1 MWIPSNL
8 FMELKMSENNQENK
22 NNFPEDVYTDKEY
35 KQYDEFLAKNEII
48 VVEEDDDVLTEDE
61 YHVIPKSKIAKNAN
75 NKTYDGTEIN
85 IDDSQIHN
93 IQNIRANAD
102 KAIALYVQGKV
113 DEAEKIVPNFKER
126 YGEDIKIK
134 NGNVYVPEYDSICKD
149 VMENIDDNLHRTNHL
164 KAIENGTINQ
174 DAPDEMLVDYNMAI
188 LTEISKRQYDAIA
201 KDPDGLKNL
210 SPEQATYFVALKHL
224 RELQQEDAY
233 NKDGSTNNKDTKF
246 VLDYVKNLSNEELG
260 QKVVNILESSD
271 LINNPETK
279 NNVENLKQELKNAR
293 DNKKQEELK
302 KQQAQKNTANKSL
315 KQQLKNAAQQRKNK
329 SLNNDFVYITKEVR
343 ITRAQYEQVLKNA
356 ERQQL
361 ARKKMQQKLSKQQP
375 QKNEVVKNDAV
386 AASPQKRNAE
396 MINKLRGLTP
406 KTATPVIKRNLSQNL
421 RNLSN
426 DGR

>member
-1 MWIPSNL
+1 MWIHSNL

-22 NNFPEDVYTDKEY
+22 KNSPEDVYTDKEY
-35 KQYDEFLAKNEII
+35 KQYDEFLAKNEIT
-48 VVEEDDDVLTEDE
+48 VVEEDDDVLTENE
-61 YHVIPKSKIAKNAN
+61 YYVIPKSKIAENAN
-75 NKTYDGTEIN
+75 NKTYDGTDIN

-102 KAIALYVQGKV
+102 KAIALYIQGKV
-113 DEAEKIVPNFKER
+113 DEAEKIVPNFEEE

-134 NGNVYVPEYDSICKD
+134 NGNIYVPDYDSICKD
-149 VMENIDDNLHRTNHL
+149 AMENIDDNLHRTNHL
-164 KAIENGTINQ
+164 KAIENGTIKQ
-174 DAPDEMLVDYNMAI
+174 DSPDEMLVDYNMAI
-188 LTEISKRQYDAIA
+188 LTEISKRQYEAIA

-210 SPEQATYFVALKHL
+210 SPEQATYFTALKHL

-302 KQQAQKNTANKSL
+302 KQQARKNTAHKPL
-315 KQQLKNAAQQRKNK
+315 KQQLKNAAQQRKNNN
-329 SLNNDFVYITKEVR
+329 LNSDFVYITKEVR

-361 ARKKMQQKLSKQQP
+361 ARKKMQHKQSKHQP
-375 QKNEVVKNDAV
+375 QKNEVVKNDAI
-386 AASPQKRNAE
+386 AASSQKRNAE

>member
-1 MWIPSNL
+1 
-8 FMELKMSENNQENK
+8 MSENNQENK
-22 NNFPEDVYTDKEY
+22 NNSTEDVYTDKEY
-35 KQYDEFLAKNEII
+35 KQYDEFLAKNEIT

-61 YHVIPKSKIAKNAN
+61 YYVIPKSKIAENAN
-75 NKTYDGTEIN
+75 NKTYDGTDIN

-102 KAIALYVQGKV
+102 KATALYIQGKV
-113 DEAEKIVPNFKER
+113 DEAEKIVPNFEEE

-134 NGNVYVPEYDSICKD
+134 NGNIYVPDYDSICKD
-149 VMENIDDNLHRTNHL
+149 AMENIDDNLHRTNHL

-174 DAPDEMLVDYNMAI
+174 DSPDEMLVDYNMAI

-210 SPEQATYFVALKHL
+210 SLEQATYFTALKHL

-302 KQQAQKNTANKSL
+302 KQQARKNSAHKPL
-315 KQQLKNAAQQRKNK
+315 KQQLKNAAQQRKNNN
-329 SLNNDFVYITKEVR
+329 LNSDFVYITKEVR

-356 ERQQL
+356 ELQQL
-361 ARKKMQQKLSKQQP
+361 ARKKMQHKQSKQQP
-375 QKNEVVKNDAV
+375 QKNEVVKNDAI

-406 KTATPVIKRNLSQNL
+406 KTATPVIKRNLSQNR

-426 DGR
+426 YGR

>member
-1 MWIPSNL
+1 
-8 FMELKMSENNQENK
+8 MSENNQENK
-22 NNFPEDVYTDKEY
+22 NNSTEDVYTDKEY
-35 KQYDEFLAKNEII
+35 KQYDEFLAKNEIT

-61 YHVIPKSKIAKNAN
+61 YYVIPKSKIAENAN
-75 NKTYDGTEIN
+75 NKTYDGTDIN

-102 KAIALYVQGKV
+102 KAIALYIQGKV
-113 DEAEKIVPNFKER
+113 DEAEKIVPNFEEE

-134 NGNVYVPEYDSICKD
+134 NGNIYVPDYDSICKD
-149 VMENIDDNLHRTNHL
+149 AMENIDDNLHRTNHL

-174 DAPDEMLVDYNMAI
+174 DSPDEMLVDYNMAI

-210 SPEQATYFVALKHL
+210 SSEQATYFTALKHL

-302 KQQAQKNTANKSL
+302 KQQARKNSAHKPL
-315 KQQLKNAAQQRKNK
+315 KQQLKNAAQQRKNNN
-329 SLNNDFVYITKEVR
+329 LNSDFVYITKEVR

-356 ERQQL
+356 ELQQL
-361 ARKKMQQKLSKQQP
+361 ARKKMQHKQSKQQP
-375 QKNEVVKNDAV
+375 QKNEVVKNDAI

-406 KTATPVIKRNLSQNL
+406 KTATPVIKRNLSQNR

>member
-1 MWIPSNL
+1 
-8 FMELKMSENNQENK
+8 MELKMSENNQEKK
-22 NNFPEDVYTDKEY
+22 NNSPEDVYTDKEY
-35 KQYDEFLAKNEII
+35 KQYDEFLAKNEIT

-61 YHVIPKSKIAKNAN
+61 YYVIPKSKIAENAN

-113 DEAEKIVPNFKER
+113 DEAEKIIPNFKEE

-134 NGNVYVPEYDSICKD
+134 NGNIYVPDYDSICKD
-149 VMENIDDNLHRTNHL
+149 AMENIDDNLHRTNHL
-164 KAIENGTINQ
+164 KAIENGTIKQ
-174 DAPDEMLVDYNMAI
+174 DSPDEMLVDYNMAI
-188 LTEISKRQYDAIA
+188 LTEISKRQYESIA
-201 KDPDGLKNL
+201 KNPDGLKNL

-302 KQQAQKNTANKSL
+302 KQQARKNTAHKPL
-315 KQQLKNAAQQRKNK
+315 KQQLKNAAQQRKNNN
-329 SLNNDFVYITKEVR
+329 LNSDFVYITKEVR

-361 ARKKMQQKLSKQQP
+361 ARKKMQQKQSKQQP
-375 QKNEVVKNDAV
+375 QKNEVVKNDAI

-406 KTATPVIKRNLSQNL
+406 KTATPVIKRNLSQNR

>member
-22 NNFPEDVYTDKEY
+22 NNSPEDVYTDKEY

-302 KQQAQKNTANKSL
+302 KQQAQKNTAHKPL

-343 ITRAQYEQVLKNA
+343 ITQAQYEQVLKNA

>member
-8 FMELKMSENNQENK
+8 FMELKMSENNQENE
-22 NNFPEDVYTDKEY
+22 NNSTEDVYTNKEY
-35 KQYDEFLAKNEII
+35 KQYDEFLEKNEITI
-48 VVEEDDDVLTEDE
+48 ADEDDDVLTDNE
-61 YHVIPKSKIAKNAN
+61 YYVIPKSKIAENAN
-75 NKTYDGTEIN
+75 NKTYDGTDIN

-102 KAIALYVQGKV
+102 KAIALYIQGKV
-113 DEAEKIVPNFKER
+113 DEAEKIVPNFEEE

-134 NGNVYVPEYDSICKD
+134 NCNIYVPDYDSICKD
-149 VMENIDDNLHRTNHL
+149 AMENIDDNLHRTNHL

-174 DAPDEMLVDYNMAI
+174 DSPDEMLVDYNMAI

-210 SPEQATYFVALKHL
+210 SPEQATYFTALKHL

-260 QKVVNILESSD
+260 EKVVDILERSD

-302 KQQAQKNTANKSL
+302 KQQARKNSAHKPL
-315 KQQLKNAAQQRKNK
+315 KQQLKNAAQQRKNNN
-329 SLNNDFVYITKEVR
+329 LNSDFVYITKEVR

-356 ERQQL
+356 ELQQL
-361 ARKKMQQKLSKQQP
+361 ARKKMQHKQSKQQP
-375 QKNEVVKNDAV
+375 QKNEVVKNDAI

-406 KTATPVIKRNLSQNL
+406 KTATPVIKRNLSQNR

>member
-1 MWIPSNL
+1 
-8 FMELKMSENNQENK
+8 MSENNQENK
-22 NNFPEDVYTDKEY
+22 NNSPEDVYTDKEY

-302 KQQAQKNTANKSL
+302 KQQAQKNTAHKSL

>member
-1 MWIPSNL
+1 MWIHSNL

-22 NNFPEDVYTDKEY
+22 NNSPEDVYTDKEY

-302 KQQAQKNTANKSL
+302 KQQAQKNTAHKPL

>member
-1 MWIPSNL
+1 
-8 FMELKMSENNQENK
+8 MSENNQENK
-22 NNFPEDVYTDKEY
+22 NNSPEDVYTDKEY
-35 KQYDEFLAKNEII
+35 KQYDEFLAKNEIT

-61 YHVIPKSKIAKNAN
+61 YYVIPKSKIAENAN

-113 DEAEKIVPNFKER
+113 DEAEKIVPNFKEE

-134 NGNVYVPEYDSICKD
+134 NGNIYVPDYDSICKD
-149 VMENIDDNLHRTNHL
+149 AMENIDDNLHRTNHL
-164 KAIENGTINQ
+164 KAIENGTIKQ
-174 DAPDEMLVDYNMAI
+174 DSPDEMLVDYNMAI
-188 LTEISKRQYDAIA
+188 LTEISKRQYEAITKA
-201 KDPDGLKNL
+201 PDGLKNL

-302 KQQAQKNTANKSL
+302 KQQARKNTAHKPL
-315 KQQLKNAAQQRKNK
+315 KQQLKNAAQQRKNNN
-329 SLNNDFVYITKEVR
+329 LNSDFVYITKEVR

-361 ARKKMQQKLSKQQP
+361 ARKKMQQKQSKQQP

-396 MINKLRGLTP
+396 MINKLRGLMP
-406 KTATPVIKRNLSQNL
+406 KTATPVIKRNLSQNR

>member
-22 NNFPEDVYTDKEY
+22 NNSPEDVYTDKEY

-302 KQQAQKNTANKSL
+302 KQQAQKNTAHKSL

>member
-1 MWIPSNL
+1 
-8 FMELKMSENNQENK
+8 MSENNQENK
-22 NNFPEDVYTDKEY
+22 NNSPEDVYTDKEY

-302 KQQAQKNTANKSL
+302 KQQAQKNTAHKPL

-343 ITRAQYEQVLKNA
+343 ITQAQYEQVLKNA

>member
-22 NNFPEDVYTDKEY
+22 NNSPEDVYTDKEY

-302 KQQAQKNTANKSL
+302 KQQAQKNTAHKPL

>member
-22 NNFPEDVYTDKEY
+22 NNSPEDVYTDKEY

-302 KQQAQKNTANKSL
+302 KQQAQKNTAHKPL

-329 SLNNDFVYITKEVR
+329 RLNNDFVYITKEVR

>member
-1 MWIPSNL
+1 
-8 FMELKMSENNQENK
+8 MSENNQENK
-22 NNFPEDVYTDKEY
+22 NNSTEDVYTDKEY
-35 KQYDEFLAKNEII
+35 KQYDEFLAKNEIT
-48 VVEEDDDVLTEDE
+48 VVEEDDDVLTEYE
-61 YHVIPKSKIAKNAN
+61 YYVIPKSKIAENAN
-75 NKTYDGTEIN
+75 NKTYDGTDIN

-102 KAIALYVQGKV
+102 KDIALYIQGKV
-113 DEAEKIVPNFKER
+113 DEAEKIVPNFEEE

-134 NGNVYVPEYDSICKD
+134 NGNIYVPDYDSICKD
-149 VMENIDDNLHRTNHL
+149 AMKNIDDNLHRTNHL

-174 DAPDEMLVDYNMAI
+174 DSPDEMLVDYNMAI

-210 SPEQATYFVALKHL
+210 SPEQATYFTALKHL

-233 NKDGSTNNKDTKF
+233 NKDGSTNNNDTKF

-302 KQQAQKNTANKSL
+302 KQQARKNSAHKPL
-315 KQQLKNAAQQRKNK
+315 KQQLKNAAQQRKNNN
-329 SLNNDFVYITKEVR
+329 LNSDFVYITKEVR

-356 ERQQL
+356 ELQQL
-361 ARKKMQQKLSKQQP
+361 ARKKMQHKQSKQQP
-375 QKNEVVKNDAV
+375 QKNEVVKNDAI

-406 KTATPVIKRNLSQNL
+406 KTATPVIKRNLSQNR

>member
-1 MWIPSNL
+1 
-8 FMELKMSENNQENK
+8 MSENNHENK
-22 NNFPEDVYTDKEY
+22 NNSPEDVYTDNEY
-35 KQYDEFLAKNEII
+35 KQYDEFLAKNEIT

-61 YHVIPKSKIAKNAN
+61 YYVIPKSKIAENAN

-93 IQNIRANAD
+93 IQNIRAYAD

-113 DEAEKIVPNFKER
+113 DEAEKIVPNFKEE

-134 NGNVYVPEYDSICKD
+134 NGNIYVPDYDSICKD
-149 VMENIDDNLHRTNHL
+149 AMENIDDNLHRTNHL
-164 KAIENGTINQ
+164 KAIENGTIKQ
-174 DAPDEMLVDYNMAI
+174 DSPDEMLVDYNMAI
-188 LTEISKRQYDAIA
+188 LTEISKRQYESIA
-201 KDPDGLKNL
+201 KNPDGLKNL

-302 KQQAQKNTANKSL
+302 KQQARKNTAHKPL
-315 KQQLKNAAQQRKNK
+315 KQQLKNAAQQRKNNN
-329 SLNNDFVYITKEVR
+329 LNSDFVYITKEVR

-361 ARKKMQQKLSKQQP
+361 ARKKMQQKQSKQQP

-396 MINKLRGLTP
+396 MINKLRGLMP
-406 KTATPVIKRNLSQNL
+406 KTATPVIKRNLSQNR

>member
-1 MWIPSNL
+1 
-8 FMELKMSENNQENK
+8 MELKMSENNQENK
-22 NNFPEDVYTDKEY
+22 NNSPEDVYTDKEY

-48 VVEEDDDVLTEDE
+48 IVEEDDDVLTEDE

-302 KQQAQKNTANKSL
+302 KQQAQKNTAHKPL